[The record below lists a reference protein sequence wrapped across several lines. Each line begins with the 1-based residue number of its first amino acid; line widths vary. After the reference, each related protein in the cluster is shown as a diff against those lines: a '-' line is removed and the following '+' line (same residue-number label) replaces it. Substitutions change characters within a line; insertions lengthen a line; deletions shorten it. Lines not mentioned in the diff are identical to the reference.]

1 MTLYSGDIVP
11 LYIDIH
17 EIQDASPEAIAE
29 AHHADLAL
37 QRKHG
42 VNYIKYWLNEDKRRV
57 FCLCTA
63 PNAEAAEHVHRE
75 AHGMVA
81 ERIIEV
87 DPELAD
93 GLLGEGATSA
103 AGAVITPRSGRYDP
117 GIRTIVFTD
126 IVGSTAIT
134 QRLGDSVAMRVVEL
148 HDRLVRDAIDRY
160 AGRVVKH
167 LGDGIM
173 AVFVSADD
181 AVQSATLIQAS
192 FLDKA
197 LDSGE
202 PIRVR
207 IGAAAGE
214 PVERQGDFF
223 GSTVQL
229 AARLCARA
237 EPGQTLVSTSVTEL
251 CRALRFVDAGAL
263 ELKGFD
269 QPTRAHAVA
278 E

>member
-1 MTLYSGDIVP
+1 MP

-17 EIQDASPEAIAE
+17 DIRDISPEAIAE
-29 AHHADLAL
+29 AHEADLAL
-37 QRKHG
+37 QQKHG

-63 PNAEAAEHVHRE
+63 PNAAAAEHVHRE

-93 GLLGEGATSA
+93 GLLGEGTISATGA
-103 AGAVITPRSGRYDP
+103 AITPRSGRYDP

-126 IVGSTAIT
+126 IVGSTELT
-134 QRLGDSVAMRVVEL
+134 QRLGDSMAMQMVEL
-148 HDRLVRDAIDRY
+148 HDRLVRDAIDRNS
-160 AGRVVKH
+160 GRVVKH

-173 AVFVSADD
+173 AVFLSADD
-181 AVQSATLIQAS
+181 AVQCASVIQAA
-192 FLDKA
+192 FHGKVLE
-197 LDSGE
+197 SGE

-229 AARLCARA
+229 AARLCAKA

-251 CRALRFVDAGAL
+251 CRAIRFVDAGAL

-269 QPTRAHAVA
+269 QPTRAYAVA
-278 E
+278 D

>member
-1 MTLYSGDIVP
+1 MGIVP

-17 EIQDASPEAIAE
+17 DIQDISPEAIAE
-29 AHHADLAL
+29 AHEADLAV
-37 QRKHG
+37 QQKHG

-63 PNAEAAEHVHRE
+63 PNAEAAEHVHRD

-93 GLLGEGATSA
+93 GLLGGGATSA

-117 GIRTIVFTD
+117 GVRTIVFTD
-126 IVGSTAIT
+126 IVGSTALT
-134 QRLGDSVAMRVVEL
+134 QRLGDSVAMQVVEL
-148 HDRLVRDAIDRY
+148 HDRLVRDAIDRNS
-160 AGRVVKH
+160 GRVVKH

-173 AVFVSADD
+173 AVFLSAND
-181 AVQSATLIQAS
+181 AVLCASAIQAS
-192 FLDKA
+192 FRDKA

-207 IGAAAGE
+207 IGAASGE

-229 AARLCARA
+229 AARLCAKA
-237 EPGQTLVSTSVTEL
+237 EPGQTLVSTAVTEL
-251 CRALRFVDAGAL
+251 CQTLRFADAGAL